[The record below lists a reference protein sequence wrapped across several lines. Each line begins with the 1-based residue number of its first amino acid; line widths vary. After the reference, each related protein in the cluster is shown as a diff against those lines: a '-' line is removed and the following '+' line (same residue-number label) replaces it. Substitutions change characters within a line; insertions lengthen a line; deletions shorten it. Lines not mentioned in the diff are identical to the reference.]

1 MFSKN
6 VFKKSKIGTLVA
18 FLSTF
23 TLLASF
29 SVIESKAVST
39 YYVRTLFD
47 EGSFGMISQV
57 ITDKN
62 EGKDWI
68 ERDQGVDFSAIADYR
83 KVYKGG
89 GDDKT
94 PGSSLIANIVTND
107 PTTVEET
114 YAEIKSSSDK
124 NMGLVFSFPGLVQGI
139 DDSIKY
145 TALSSDMARAELVSN
160 TLTKGINDALAF
172 IKTYSGKEHISGEGL
187 RHIVAQLARITAQ
200 FENGGGSGTFNTGK
214 TGGSKGFSVF
224 QVTGPNQRIN
234 GLRAKVGDE
243 LIPVNNLRYT
253 DYVAISTTNSQGEI
267 VYGYYPWRMSKG
279 YHSDQELAP
288 LVGAEYTKVASSKEN
303 RYITWGQMAIQA
315 GANADL
321 RGTDIADS
329 TTGVATLIGQGLG
342 ADLTGAIV
350 SVRSMLNLA
359 PIQELILNM
368 GARAST
374 HHYGAMTMD
383 MYNTAKTVYV
393 LVFCIS
399 LLFLSVLVVKMI
411 HQKMISTTNI
421 IAKTS
426 LMEGLQ
432 DVVFIGVMLAI
443 FPSIFELLLE
453 VNYWI
458 VKTFSYSSSYMQ
470 AYGITGSKVLAT
482 ESLAG
487 FMVSSMF
494 LSIDVYINMTY
505 LTRSIILAFLFAI
518 SPIMTVSYAWGP
530 MQKKLYFSY
539 MRELVGNIF
548 MQSFHAVTMTFFAGY
563 NTTNMSAMEAIVSTY
578 CFIPVTQ
585 MFKQFVIGNQG
596 FAESIGG
603 KLAGQLTNTA
613 SGLHKSGVAM
623 KQSKEMMDLQANNAK
638 ALADANWKSQMTAFG
653 ADMIGMGANSI
664 LSNSEIGSKQMGS
677 VGNAMSKSS
686 NGLVS
691 KAGNSLKSSV
701 GQSAVRG
708 MVGTGLSVGAGL
720 IGAKAGSDMMTKANQ
735 DANKSLGE
743 MQMKHSMENIGLG
756 LAQAGI
762 GMGVSS
768 FDSGVGNS
776 MIGSGMSTVERG
788 ASEYGKGDAYAGTA
802 GTLLAQAEGS
812 RTSADLTTS
821 TLKRTAMTA
830 DRAYGKWASG
840 VLEERETNQKEQAK
854 LESRGLDLAQVSN
867 AMNIMSSEADG
878 LFNASKESPIV
889 EMKRHENNT
898 NNVTAKVDIGNLK
911 NATGENAIID
921 YLQKYKAMGGD
932 MSNPVLAEA
941 RDNAMRAGMNMDI
954 GRGTGIVGDITK
966 DSGVVDIV
974 INNIGRY
981 GIEVDNKGNALK
993 ASSNLDIGNE
1003 TRMP

>member
-1 MFSKN
+1 MSILKSVKKVKYN
-6 VFKKSKIGTLVA
+6 VLIA
-18 FLSTF
+18 FMSTF
-23 TLLASF
+23 ASLV
-29 SVIESKAVST
+29 SLTTIDSHATST
-39 YYVRTLFD
+39 YYVRALFD
-47 EGSFGMISQV
+47 EGSFGLVTQV
-57 ITDKN
+57 IPDKS
-62 EGKDWI
+62 EGKDTL
-68 ERDQGVDFSAIADYR
+68 ERDGGVNFSNILDYTKAVSGGSLAVDITKKDPESYKDDYKLVLEGTEANQGL
-83 KVYKGG
+83 
-89 GDDKT
+89 T
-94 PGSSLIANIVTND
+94 
-107 PTTVEET
+107 
-114 YAEIKSSSDK
+114 
-124 NMGLVFSFPGLVQGI
+124 FSFPGITTAI
-139 DDSIKY
+139 DSTSKY
-145 TALSSDMARAELVSN
+145 TAMSADSARAELVAN
-160 TLTKGINDALAF
+160 TLSKGANDALAF
-172 IKTYSGKEHISGEGL
+172 VKTYTKAESIGGEGL
-187 RHIVAQLARITAQ
+187 RIIADKLGAKSILVQTS
-200 FENGGGSGTFNTGK
+200 GSDSFNTGGA
-214 TGGSKGFSVF
+214 TATPKGFSIYK
-224 QVTGPNQRIN
+224 VTGPTQNTVWSDN
-234 GLRAKVGDE
+234 KSGVVKDE
-243 LIPVNNLRYT
+243 LIPVNGLDYS
-253 DYVAISTTNSQGEI
+253 DYVVIGTTSNGVGTSK
-267 VYGYYPWRMSKG
+267 VYGYFPWRMEKG
-279 YHSDQELAP
+279 YYKGQALAS
-288 LVGAEYTKVASSKEN
+288 LVGPEYVSNAESGKEN
-303 RYITWGQMAIQA
+303 EYLTWAQLFIQA
-315 GANADL
+315 GVNADV
-321 RGTDIADS
+321 RGSTSIDTASDS
-329 TTGVATLIGQGLG
+329 MTLIGQGLG
-342 ADLTGAIV
+342 ADLTNTIS
-350 SVRSMLNLA
+350 SVRSILNLA

-368 GARAST
+368 GSRSST
-374 HHYGAMTMD
+374 HHYGVMTSD
-383 MYNTAKTVYV
+383 MYDTAKTVYV
-393 LVFCIS
+393 LVFCVS

-421 IAKTS
+421 IARTS

-432 DVVFIGVMLAI
+432 DVVFVGVMLAI

-453 VNYWI
+453 LNYWI
-458 VKTFSYSSSYMQ
+458 VKTFSYSSSYLQ
-470 AYGITGSKVLAT
+470 AYGISGAKVLGM

-487 FMVSSMF
+487 FVISSMF
-494 LSIDVYINMTY
+494 LSIDVYINTTY
-505 LTRSIILAFLFAI
+505 LVRAIAVSFLFAI
-518 SPIMTVSYAWGP
+518 SPIMTISYAWGP
-530 MQKKLYFSY
+530 TQKKLYFSY
-539 MRELVGNIF
+539 LRELVGNIF
-548 MQSFHAVTMTFFAGY
+548 MQSFHAITMTFFAGY
-563 NTTNMSAMEAIVSTY
+563 NTTNMSAMEAIASTY
-578 CFIPVTQ
+578 CFIPITQ
-585 MFKQFVIGNQG
+585 LFRSLVIGSQG
-596 FAESIGG
+596 GFSEQIGG

-613 SGLHKSGVAM
+613 TGMHKSSVAM

-638 ALADANWKSQMTAFG
+638 TLADANWKSQMTAFG
-653 ADMIGMGANSI
+653 ADMIGMSANGM
-664 LSNSEIGSKQMGS
+664 LSNSEIGSKQMSS
-677 VGNAMSKSS
+677 VGNAMSKSN

-691 KAGNSLKSSV
+691 KAGNALKSSS

-708 MVGTGLSVGAGL
+708 MVGAGLSAGVGL

-735 DANKSLGE
+735 DANKNLGE

-840 VLEERETNQKEQAK
+840 VREEREANQKEQAK
-854 LESRGLDLAQVSN
+854 LDSRGLDLAQVSN

-954 GRGTGIVGDITK
+954 GRGTGIIGDITK

-981 GIEVDNKGNALK
+981 GIEVDGKGNALK

-1003 TRMP
+1003 TRTP